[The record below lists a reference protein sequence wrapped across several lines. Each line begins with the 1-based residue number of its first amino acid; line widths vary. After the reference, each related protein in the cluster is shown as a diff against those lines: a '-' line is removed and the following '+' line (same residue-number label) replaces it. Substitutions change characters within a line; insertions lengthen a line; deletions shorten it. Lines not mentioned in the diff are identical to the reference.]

1 MSNSQKILNEIIEI
15 SKADITDLIIDE
27 MKFGE
32 ILDNI
37 HNQKKSTSLKL
48 DIPNKPKKEIN
59 ILSSIKKPVSKE
71 IIKEEAFSEEED
83 NEEEENLI
91 LEQDKNIKLNN
102 NKNLFLNLK
111 SKDSIIEIPDD
122 EFILDYNL
130 KNCESDKEKSKE
142 IIDKIF
148 EFIDIEEND
157 FQKYLLDNKII
168 EEEKEENDID
178 NEEQEE
184 DNEIEEFTIE
194 EKEEND
200 NKEENKIVNEIIIES
215 DNKNKKETKDEKSD
229 INKENISSDFVII
242 NENENET
249 QNKNNEMNNNI
260 NDYKDTKLYLI
271 EKTENFSFMNE
282 KDNSELS
289 HYLNNNPNKSSNSE
303 ETSKKYKIFYEIT
316 QFHKKEILHNNFL
329 NIRITCLFIDDIYI
343 YLGDGGGNLLIYSLK
358 EEKLLKTLVNP
369 FDIENK
375 KKLDILSI
383 DSDENYIIAG
393 YQRGKIVLYEKKD
406 KNICKAK
413 IFEIFYDI
421 TKEDII
427 EIKIYSKLNNE
438 IIIYFSDN
446 KENIHKIEI
455 IKNKIFKNKI
465 LERKITAELK
475 NSKKREPYYNI
486 SINPFDYKCIGVV
499 NNNSVSIYIV
509 VKFDKNVIFTLPN
522 EDPNS
527 FLSFCFSQK
536 KEEKNKFYI
545 SNSKIL
551 YIYELGE
558 NYKGAAPL
566 NRFVLEEN
574 IINIGF
580 FKDELI
586 YAYTEKN
593 NIKLICFNEK
603 NKENDG
609 TYQFIDTI
617 NIDNDNI
624 DKNSNDNATFLI
636 NFKSHL
642 STYDGKM
649 FLYHKNSVLYLE
661 ILPFHEGLNKL
672 YNKTLVIN
680 DQHIWDVLFK
690 IISEIKNK
698 KHQIWT
704 NTDSKKFYDLVFNYS
719 QSYISLLIIQLGENK
734 SKEEIEKIKF
744 EFNKLMKYLIE
755 IEFYD
760 FILNEKKGLYSMLIE
775 SKLNDF
781 YFYLLEPFIIQ
792 DKFINEKNIKK
803 AFMLNLI
810 RSYLNKDNTFITLSN
825 SWLSEILMH
834 FPIKSIMQI
843 EKEIIEKYLINV
855 IINIIINNKLNL
867 TGNYFI
873 DFCTPLN
880 LIMQLLREKFTA
892 IDLNNDELFRK
903 ENRYKDNI
911 VLSNDYLRLKLIWYI
926 VYVIKNKIL
935 DEKDIKKDK
944 KIKTLF
950 VKGILKL
957 LNEEDRLYLLIFNE
971 VENKKQNE
979 QSYFYIKEILF
990 VYQIFFDNAEALSNF
1005 HEINRETLFKNMREK
1020 LEKRKEFEV
1029 DLKIFTIKN
1038 ILKENITDIAN
1049 DEKLNLIFYFME
1061 NHIQLFDEYPEI
1073 KEAEFEKS
1081 LIEILK
1087 LTDSITFND
1096 SEKLIKFVN
1105 KCKDNYKQLGEY
1117 ILHNFNKK

>member
-48 DIPNKPKKEIN
+48 DTPNKPKKEIN

-242 NENENET
+242 NENET

-427 EIKIYSKLNNE
+427 EIKLYSKLNNE

-475 NSKKREPYYNI
+475 KSKKREPYYNI

-545 SNSKIL
+545 SNSKII

-690 IISEIKNK
+690 IILEIKNK

-803 AFMLNLI
+803 AFMNANRKRNYREI
-810 RSYLNKDNTFITLSN
+810 FNKC
-825 SWLSEILMH
+825 
-834 FPIKSIMQI
+834 
-843 EKEIIEKYLINV
+843 
-855 IINIIINNKLNL
+855 NNK
-867 TGNYFI
+867 Y
-873 DFCTPLN
+873 
-880 LIMQLLREKFTA
+880 
-892 IDLNNDELFRK
+892 
-903 ENRYKDNI
+903 Y
-911 VLSNDYLRLKLIWYI
+911 
-926 VYVIKNKIL
+926 NK
-935 DEKDIKKDK
+935 
-944 KIKTLF
+944 
-950 VKGILKL
+950 
-957 LNEEDRLYLLIFNE
+957 
-971 VENKKQNE
+971 
-979 QSYFYIKEILF
+979 
-990 VYQIFFDNAEALSNF
+990 
-1005 HEINRETLFKNMREK
+1005 
-1020 LEKRKEFEV
+1020 
-1029 DLKIFTIKN
+1029 
-1038 ILKENITDIAN
+1038 
-1049 DEKLNLIFYFME
+1049 
-1061 NHIQLFDEYPEI
+1061 
-1073 KEAEFEKS
+1073 
-1081 LIEILK
+1081 
-1087 LTDSITFND
+1087 
-1096 SEKLIKFVN
+1096 
-1105 KCKDNYKQLGEY
+1105 
-1117 ILHNFNKK
+1117 